1 MRVGIPTAVVAV
13 KGRSIGRGNNRTISN
28 LTQMGAVK
36 EIRKQAAVAE
46 RAAAR
51 TTNAVVA
58 DQMRALAG
66 AFRAQAEPMKKKKKK
81 KK

>member
-1 MRVGIPTAVVAV
+1 L
-13 KGRSIGRGNNRTISN
+13 GRGNNRIILN
-28 LTQMGAVK
+28 LAQMGTIK

-58 DQMRALAG
+58 NQMKALAG
-66 AFRAQAEPMKKKKKK
+66 AFRAQAEAMKKKKKK

>member
-1 MRVGIPTAVVAV
+1 MG
-13 KGRSIGRGNNRTISN
+13 TI
-28 LTQMGAVK
+28 K

-58 DQMRALAG
+58 QMRALA
-66 AFRAQAEPMKKKKKK
+66 AFRAPAEAMRKQKKK
-81 KK
+81 